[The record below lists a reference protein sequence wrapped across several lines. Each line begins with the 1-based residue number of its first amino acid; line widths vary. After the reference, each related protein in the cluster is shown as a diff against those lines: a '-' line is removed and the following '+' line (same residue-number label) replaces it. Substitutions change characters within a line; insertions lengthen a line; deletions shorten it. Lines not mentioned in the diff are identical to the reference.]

1 MALTRS
7 PILGSRTTDSD
18 HNNTYWSTSV
28 QYSKQQLAILTRF
41 FSSTT
46 LRDVASLNFSQR
58 FNQLI
63 DESPIASLPLFD
75 TTVGE
80 IFDEAFNILK
90 ANGNRDDYVYRTALV
105 QKILL
110 GKHSLNTATLLNETR
125 IGRRKV
131 DLGILNGTSTAYEI
145 KSERDSLS
153 RLLPQLNSYEK
164 VFARVNVVTS
174 ENHLKHI
181 TELVPKH
188 VGLILLSKRFTL
200 QTIREASEDPD
211 RLDSL
216 SILDVLRTSEAKDV
230 LANLKR
236 EVPEVPN
243 TQIRTELAGV
253 FKNLPPK
260 LVHDQMVTTI
270 RINRSQRNLASFVDS
285 VPSSLKAAAL
295 TTPLNSNEQT
305 GLREAIATRLEVAL
319 SRR

>member
-1 MALTRS
+1 M
-7 PILGSRTTDSD
+7 
-18 HNNTYWSTSV
+18 
-28 QYSKQQLAILTRF
+28 
-41 FSSTT
+41 
-46 LRDVASLNFSQR
+46 ASLNFSQR
-58 FNQLI
+58 FNKLI
-63 DESPIASLPLFD
+63 DESPIASPPLFD
-75 TTVGE
+75 ATVGE
-80 IFDEAFNILK
+80 IFDEAFHILK
-90 ANGNRDDYVYRTALV
+90 ATGNRDDYVYRTALI

-110 GKHSLNTATLLNETR
+110 GRHSLNTATLLNETR

-145 KSERDSLS
+145 KSERDSLN
-153 RLLPQLNSYEK
+153 RLLPQLSSYEK

-181 TELVPKH
+181 TELAPKH

-200 QTIREASEDPD
+200 QTIREASEDPN

-230 LANLKR
+230 LANLER
-236 EVPEVPN
+236 GIPEVPN

-270 RINRSQRNLASFVDS
+270 RINRSQHNLASFVDS

-295 TTPLNSNEQT
+295 TTPLNSDEQT

>member
-1 MALTRS
+1 M
-7 PILGSRTTDSD
+7 
-18 HNNTYWSTSV
+18 

-90 ANGNRDDYVYRTALV
+90 AKGNRDDYVYRTALV

-174 ENHLKHI
+174 ENHLHRI
-181 TELVPKH
+181 AELVPQH
-188 VGLILLSKRFTL
+188 IGIILLSKRFTL
-200 QTIREASEDPD
+200 QIVREASEDLD
-211 RLDSL
+211 RLDPL
-216 SILDVLRTSEAKDV
+216 SMLDVLRTTEAKEV
-230 LANLKR
+230 LANLKQ
-236 EVPEVPN
+236 EIPQVPN

-253 FKNLPPK
+253 FKNLPPE
-260 LVHDQMVTTI
+260 LVHRQMVTTI
-270 RINRSQRNLASFVDS
+270 RINRSQHSLASFVDN

-295 TTPLNSNEQT
+295 TTSFNNSEQA
-305 GLREAIATRLEVAL
+305 GLRRAIATPLEVAL